1 MLVET
6 LNYPREQK
14 KHLLE
19 RIEYYLQI
27 EAEKIAELDDYEDT
41 EIHHNWLSSE
51 IYRIGIKLNFLQIA
65 LAVLEGKGCYKT
77 P

>member
-6 LNYPREQK
+6 LNYPEKQK

-19 RIEYYLQI
+19 RIEYYLQL
-27 EAEKIAELDDYEDT
+27 EAKNLAELDDYEDT
-41 EIHHNWLSSE
+41 EIYYNWLCSE
-51 IYRIGIKLNFLQIA
+51 IYRIGIKLNFLHIA
-65 LAVLEGKGCYKT
+65 LAVVEGCYRF